1 MTRRKAAFTPQVYED
16 FIISTIVDI
25 KEIDSHLVVYE
36 DFIISTIVD
45 RFNLLDKFFYVYE
58 DFIISTIVYLVFSNI
73 SCRGL

>member
-1 MTRRKAAFTPQVYED
+1 MSSTRLGDK
-16 FIISTIVDI
+16 
-25 KEIDSHLVVYE
+25 VYE

-58 DFIISTIVYLVFSNI
+58 DFIISTIVDLVFSNI